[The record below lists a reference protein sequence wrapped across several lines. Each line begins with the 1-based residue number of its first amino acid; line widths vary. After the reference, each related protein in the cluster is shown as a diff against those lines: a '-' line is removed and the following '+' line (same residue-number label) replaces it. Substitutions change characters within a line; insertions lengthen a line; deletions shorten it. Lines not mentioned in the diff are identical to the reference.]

1 MSKFIHLFL
10 ALPNPPGDF
19 VKNVEKIFCK
29 FLWNAGPDRIK
40 RTVVTKDLRAGGLR
54 MINIQYFIKALRIT
68 WLRRVIQSHE
78 NKTWYDLSDIDFE
91 KVFTLGSGYARQ
103 CKQTGESQ

>member
-1 MSKFIHLFL
+1 M
-10 ALPNPPGDF
+10 
-19 VKNVEKIFCK
+19 KNVEKIFYK

-91 KVFTLGSGYARQ
+91 KVFKLGSGSARQ
-103 CKQTGESQ
+103 CKRTISNPFWKDMLKKLG